1 MKIAMRQVGNTLVE
15 LTVAMAITGI
25 VAVPLTG
32 IMSQQLSVPGKISRQ
47 VITDQ
52 QDLKSSGIFAADGS
66 RAQSFTPGEEPPVY
80 GTFLWVELAGQSPVE
95 VTARYVWKKGEA
107 AVFREV
113 VRGGMVVPPQAVIKG
128 IKEFDDVTFHYDPPL
143 WLFNGDAETW
153 SYSEGKMEITI
164 TQTRE
169 AIVTFEHLVVDFRPK
184 LDLPSPPP
192 SR

>member
-80 GTFLWVELAGQSPVE
+80 GTFSLGRAGRTIPRRGNCPVCLE
-95 VTARYVWKKGEA
+95 KG
-107 AVFREV
+107 
-113 VRGGMVVPPQAVIKG
+113 RGSG
-128 IKEFDDVTFHYDPPL
+128 L
-143 WLFNGDAETW
+143 
-153 SYSEGKMEITI
+153 S
-164 TQTRE
+164 
-169 AIVTFEHLVVDFRPK
+169 
-184 LDLPSPPP
+184 
-192 SR
+192 